1 MKETRASFA
10 LLIFIIIAHIA
21 HLLPQ
26 SSSTSIVTQSYPAT
40 ACPAGVSGAQET
52 ALLASKNIEIRNI
65 NQPNVEL
72 KKNGSGSYPLN
83 RGAILVAGNVANTN
97 VIMTRSGKWTS
108 AATCTISGPVNWFV
122 GGTANVTS
130 QSKLI
135 LINSGLSDALIDLT
149 AYSESGSSQSLPVT
163 VRASSEKVVR
173 IDSLSP
179 GSERIVLKVET
190 RSGRVTSYLLDER
203 VRGLSNIGADFV
215 PAISEAS
222 RELVIAGLAVKLG
235 SNSSIKH
242 TLRLMSVGEVDASAS
257 VEIISPDGVYVPVE
271 IGEISLNAREVTDI
285 DLSGVDFGSKT
296 FALKINATNEIVASV
311 LSEVKSGSISDFTWS
326 APSRSFNTV
335 NFNIYGLEPVMSFVG
350 ERIILSISWRDRQ
363 GRGNSE
369 LIRGDEI
376 VNWRVPPNARLMTI
390 NSTNPVVA
398 AMSWKSGDGVARLGI
413 APSTNLES
421 ATKPVADIAV
431 IQPRG

>member
-215 PAISEAS
+215 PAISEAG

-235 SNSSIKH
+235 SSSSIKH

-350 ERIILSISWRDRQ
+350 ERIILSIAWRDRQ

>member
-222 RELVIAGLAVKLG
+222 RELVIAGLSVKLG

-350 ERIILSISWRDRQ
+350 ERIILSIAWRDRQ

-376 VNWRVPPNARLMTI
+376 VNWRVPPNARLLTI
-390 NSTNPVVA
+390 NSINPVVA

>member
-26 SSSTSIVTQSYPAT
+26 SSSNSVITQSYPAT
-40 ACPAGVSGAQET
+40 ACPAGVSGAKAT

-65 NQPNVEL
+65 NQPNAEL
-72 KKNGSGSYPLN
+72 KKNGAGSYPLS
-83 RGAILVAGNVANTN
+83 RGAILVAGNAANTN
-97 VIMTRSGKWTS
+97 VIMTRSGKWSS
-108 AATCTISGPVNWFV
+108 AATCTISPSINWFV

-149 AYSESGSSQSLPVT
+149 AYSESGASQSLPVT
-163 VRASSEKVVR
+163 VKASSEKVVR

-215 PAISEAS
+215 PATSEAS
-222 RELVIAGLAVKLG
+222 RELVIAGLNVKLG
-235 SNSSIKH
+235 SSSSIKH

-257 VEIISPDGVYVPVE
+257 VEIISPDGVYVPVGF
-271 IGEISLNAREVTDI
+271 GEISLNAREVTDI
-285 DLSGVDFGSKT
+285 DLSGVDFGSKA
-296 FALKINATNEIVASV
+296 FALKITATEEIVASV
-311 LSEVKSGSISDFTWS
+311 LSEVKSGSVSDFTWS
-326 APSRSFNTV
+326 APSQSFNSVT
-335 NFNIYGLEPVMSFVG
+335 FNIYGLEPVISFVG
-350 ERIILSISWRDRQ
+350 ERVILSIVWRDRQ
-363 GRGNSE
+363 GKSNSE

-376 VNWRVPPNARLMTI
+376 VNWRVPPNARLLTI
-390 NSTNPVVA
+390 SSASPVVA
-398 AMSWKSGDGVARLGI
+398 AMSWISGDGVARLGI

>member
-215 PAISEAS
+215 PAISEAG
-222 RELVIAGLAVKLG
+222 RELVIAGLSVKLG

-350 ERIILSISWRDRQ
+350 ERIILSIAWRDRQ

>member
-40 ACPAGVSGAQET
+40 ACPGGVSGAQET

-222 RELVIAGLAVKLG
+222 RELVIAGLSVKLG

-350 ERIILSISWRDRQ
+350 ERIILSIAWRDRQ

>member
-26 SSSTSIVTQSYPAT
+26 SSSNSVITQSYPAT
-40 ACPAGVSGAQET
+40 ACPAGVSGAKAT

-65 NQPNVEL
+65 NQPNAEL
-72 KKNGSGSYPLN
+72 KKNGAGSYPLS
-83 RGAILVAGNVANTN
+83 RGAILVAGNAANTN
-97 VIMTRSGKWTS
+97 VIMTRSGKWSS
-108 AATCTISGPVNWFV
+108 AATCTISPSINWFV

-149 AYSESGSSQSLPVT
+149 AYSESGASQSLPVT
-163 VRASSEKVVR
+163 VKASSEKVVR

-215 PAISEAS
+215 PATSEAS
-222 RELVIAGLAVKLG
+222 RELVIAGLNVKLG
-235 SNSSIKH
+235 SSSSIKH

-257 VEIISPDGVYVPVE
+257 VEIISPDGVYVPVGF
-271 IGEISLNAREVTDI
+271 GEISLNAREVTDI
-285 DLSGVDFGSKT
+285 DLSGVDFGSKA
-296 FALKINATNEIVASV
+296 FALKISATEEIVASV
-311 LSEVKSGSISDFTWS
+311 LSEVKSGSVSDFTWS
-326 APSRSFNTV
+326 APSQSFNTV
-335 NFNIYGLEPVMSFVG
+335 SFNIYGLEPVMSFVG
-350 ERIILSISWRDRQ
+350 ERVILSLVWRDRQ
-363 GRGNSE
+363 GKSNSE

-376 VNWRVPPNARLMTI
+376 VNWRVPPNTRLLTI
-390 NSTNPVVA
+390 SSASPVVA
-398 AMSWKSGDGVARLGI
+398 AMSWISGDGVARLGI

>member
-215 PAISEAS
+215 PAISEAG

>member
-222 RELVIAGLAVKLG
+222 RELVIAGLSVKLG

>member
-40 ACPAGVSGAQET
+40 ACPAGVSGAQAT

-108 AATCTISGPVNWFV
+108 AATCIISGPINWFV

-215 PAISEAS
+215 PAISEAG

-235 SNSSIKH
+235 SSSSIKH

-376 VNWRVPPNARLMTI
+376 VNWRVPPNARLLTI

>member
-26 SSSTSIVTQSYPAT
+26 SSSNSVVTQSYPAT
-40 ACPAGVSGAQET
+40 ACPAGVSGAKAT

-65 NQPNVEL
+65 NQPNAEL
-72 KKNGSGSYPLN
+72 KKNGAGSYPLS
-83 RGAILVAGNVANTN
+83 RGAILVAGNAANTN
-97 VIMTRSGKWTS
+97 VIMTRSGKWSS
-108 AATCTISGPVNWFV
+108 AATCTISPSINWFV

-149 AYSESGSSQSLPVT
+149 AYSESGASQSLPVT
-163 VRASSEKVVR
+163 VKASSEKVVR

-215 PAISEAS
+215 PATSEAS
-222 RELVIAGLAVKLG
+222 RELVIAGLNVKLG

-257 VEIISPDGVYVPVE
+257 VEIISPDGVYVPVGF
-271 IGEISLNAREVTDI
+271 GEISLNAREVTDI
-285 DLSGVDFGSKT
+285 DLSGIDFGSKA
-296 FALKINATNEIVASV
+296 FALKISATEEIVASV
-311 LSEVKSGSISDFTWS
+311 LSEVKSGSVSDFTWS
-326 APSRSFNTV
+326 APSQSFNTV
-335 NFNIYGLEPVMSFVG
+335 SFNIYGLEPVISFVG
-350 ERIILSISWRDRQ
+350 ERVILSIVWRDRQ
-363 GRGNSE
+363 GKSNSE

-376 VNWRVPPNARLMTI
+376 VNWRVPPNTRLLTI
-390 NSTNPVVA
+390 SSASPVVA
-398 AMSWKSGDGVARLGI
+398 AMSWISGDGVARLGI

>member
-72 KKNGSGSYPLN
+72 KKNGSGSYLLN

-222 RELVIAGLAVKLG
+222 RELVIAGLSVKLG

>member
-40 ACPAGVSGAQET
+40 ACPGGVSGAQET

-108 AATCTISGPVNWFV
+108 AATCTISGPINWFV

-222 RELVIAGLAVKLG
+222 RELVIAGLSVKLG

>member
-40 ACPAGVSGAQET
+40 ACPGGVSGAQET

-222 RELVIAGLAVKLG
+222 RELVIAGLSVKLG

-335 NFNIYGLEPVMSFVG
+335 TFNIYGLEPVMSFVG

>member
-40 ACPAGVSGAQET
+40 ACPGGVSGAQET

-222 RELVIAGLAVKLG
+222 RELVIAGLSVKLG

>member
-108 AATCTISGPVNWFV
+108 AATCTISGPINWFV

-222 RELVIAGLAVKLG
+222 RELVIAGLSVKLG

>member
-26 SSSTSIVTQSYPAT
+26 SSSNSVVTQSYPAT
-40 ACPAGVSGAQET
+40 ACPAGVSGAKAT

-65 NQPNVEL
+65 NQPNAEL
-72 KKNGSGSYPLN
+72 KKNGAGSYPLS
-83 RGAILVAGNVANTN
+83 RGAILVAGNAANTN
-97 VIMTRSGKWTS
+97 VIMTRSGKWSS
-108 AATCTISGPVNWFV
+108 AATCTISPSINWFV

-149 AYSESGSSQSLPVT
+149 AYSESGASQSLPVT
-163 VRASSEKVVR
+163 VKASSEKVVR

-215 PAISEAS
+215 PATSEAS
-222 RELVIAGLAVKLG
+222 RELVIAGLNVKLG
-235 SNSSIKH
+235 SSSSIKH

-257 VEIISPDGVYVPVE
+257 VEIISPDGVYVPVGF
-271 IGEISLNAREVTDI
+271 GEISLNAREVTDI
-285 DLSGVDFGSKT
+285 DLSGVDFGSKA
-296 FALKINATNEIVASV
+296 FALKISATEEIVASV
-311 LSEVKSGSISDFTWS
+311 LSEVKSGSVSDFTWS
-326 APSRSFNTV
+326 APSQSFNSVT
-335 NFNIYGLEPVMSFVG
+335 FNIYGLEPVISFVG
-350 ERIILSISWRDRQ
+350 ERVILSIVWRDRQ
-363 GRGNSE
+363 GKSNSE

-376 VNWRVPPNARLMTI
+376 VNWRVPPNTRLLTI
-390 NSTNPVVA
+390 SSASPVVA
-398 AMSWKSGDGVARLGI
+398 AISWISGDGVARLGI

>member
-222 RELVIAGLAVKLG
+222 RELVIAGLSVKLG
-235 SNSSIKH
+235 SSSSIKH

>member
-235 SNSSIKH
+235 SSSSIKH

-376 VNWRVPPNARLMTI
+376 VNWRVPPNARLLTI

>member
-215 PAISEAS
+215 PAISEAG

-235 SNSSIKH
+235 SSSSIKH

-311 LSEVKSGSISDFTWS
+311 LSEV
-326 APSRSFNTV
+326 
-335 NFNIYGLEPVMSFVG
+335 
-350 ERIILSISWRDRQ
+350 
-363 GRGNSE
+363 
-369 LIRGDEI
+369 
-376 VNWRVPPNARLMTI
+376 
-390 NSTNPVVA
+390 
-398 AMSWKSGDGVARLGI
+398 
-413 APSTNLES
+413 
-421 ATKPVADIAV
+421 
-431 IQPRG
+431 

>member
-40 ACPAGVSGAQET
+40 ACPGGVSGAQET

-215 PAISEAS
+215 PAISEAG
-222 RELVIAGLAVKLG
+222 RELVIAGLSVKLG

-376 VNWRVPPNARLMTI
+376 VNWRVPPNARLLTI

>member
-222 RELVIAGLAVKLG
+222 RELVIAGLSVKLG
-235 SNSSIKH
+235 SSSSIKH

-335 NFNIYGLEPVMSFVG
+335 TFNIYGLEPVMSFVG

-376 VNWRVPPNARLMTI
+376 VNWRVPPNARLLTI

>member
-26 SSSTSIVTQSYPAT
+26 SSSNSVVTQSYPAT
-40 ACPAGVSGAQET
+40 ACPAGVSGAKAT

-65 NQPNVEL
+65 NQPNAEL
-72 KKNGSGSYPLN
+72 KKNGAGSYPLS
-83 RGAILVAGNVANTN
+83 RGAILVAGNAANTN
-97 VIMTRSGKWTS
+97 VIMTRSGKWSS
-108 AATCTISGPVNWFV
+108 AATCTISPSINWFV

-149 AYSESGSSQSLPVT
+149 AYSESGASQSLPVT
-163 VRASSEKVVR
+163 VKASSEKVVR

-215 PAISEAS
+215 PATSEAS
-222 RELVIAGLAVKLG
+222 RELVIAGLNVKLG
-235 SNSSIKH
+235 SSSSIKH

-257 VEIISPDGVYVPVE
+257 VEIISPDGVYVPVGF
-271 IGEISLNAREVTDI
+271 GEISLNAREVTDI
-285 DLSGVDFGSKT
+285 DLSGVDFGSKA
-296 FALKINATNEIVASV
+296 FALKISATEEIVASV
-311 LSEVKSGSISDFTWS
+311 LSEVKSGSVSDFTWS
-326 APSRSFNTV
+326 APSQSFNSVT
-335 NFNIYGLEPVMSFVG
+335 FNIYGLEPVISFVG
-350 ERIILSISWRDRQ
+350 ERVILSIVWRDRQ
-363 GRGNSE
+363 GKSNSE

-376 VNWRVPPNARLMTI
+376 VNWRVPPNARLLTI
-390 NSTNPVVA
+390 SSASPVVA
-398 AMSWKSGDGVARLGI
+398 AMSWISGDGVARLGI

>member
-26 SSSTSIVTQSYPAT
+26 STSNSVVTQSYPAT
-40 ACPAGVSGAQET
+40 ACPAGVSGGQAT

-65 NQPNVEL
+65 NQPNAEL

-83 RGAILVAGNVANTN
+83 RGAILVAGNAANTN

-108 AATCTISGPVNWFV
+108 AATCTISPSINWFV

-149 AYSESGSSQSLPVT
+149 AYSESGASQSLPVT
-163 VRASSEKVVR
+163 VKASSEKVVR

-215 PAISEAS
+215 PATSEAS
-222 RELVIAGLAVKLG
+222 RELVIAGLNVKLG
-235 SNSSIKH
+235 SSSSIKH

-257 VEIISPDGVYVPVE
+257 VEIISPDGVYVPVGF
-271 IGEISLNAREVTDI
+271 GEISLNAREVTDI
-285 DLSGVDFGSKT
+285 DLSGVDFGSKA
-296 FALKINATNEIVASV
+296 FALKISATEEIVASV
-311 LSEVKSGSISDFTWS
+311 LSEVKSGSVSDFTWS
-326 APSRSFNTV
+326 APSQSFNSVT
-335 NFNIYGLEPVMSFVG
+335 FNIYGLEPVISFVG
-350 ERIILSISWRDRQ
+350 ERVILSIVWRDRQ
-363 GRGNSE
+363 GKSNSE

-376 VNWRVPPNARLMTI
+376 VNWRVPPNARLLTI
-390 NSTNPVVA
+390 SSASPVVA
-398 AMSWKSGDGVARLGI
+398 AMSWISGDGVARLGI

>member
-215 PAISEAS
+215 PAISEAG
-222 RELVIAGLAVKLG
+222 RELVIAGLSVKLG

-376 VNWRVPPNARLMTI
+376 VNWRVPPNARLLTI

>member
-222 RELVIAGLAVKLG
+222 RELVIAGLSVKLG

-326 APSRSFNTV
+326 APSRSFSTV

-376 VNWRVPPNARLMTI
+376 VNWRVPPNARLLTI
-390 NSTNPVVA
+390 NSTNRVVA

>member
-26 SSSTSIVTQSYPAT
+26 SSSSSIVTQSYPAT
-40 ACPAGVSGAQET
+40 ACPAGVPGAQAT

-65 NQPNVEL
+65 NQPNAEL

-83 RGAILVAGNVANTN
+83 RGAILVAGNAANTN

-108 AATCTISGPVNWFV
+108 AATCTISGPINWFV

-163 VRASSEKVVR
+163 VKASSEKVVR

-215 PAISEAS
+215 PALSEAG

-235 SNSSIKH
+235 SSSSIKH

-296 FALKINATNEIVASV
+296 FALKISATSEIVASV

-335 NFNIYGLEPVMSFVG
+335 TFNIYGLEPVISFVG
-350 ERIILSISWRDRQ
+350 ERIILSIAWRDRQ

-376 VNWRVPPNARLMTI
+376 VNWRVPPNARLLTI

-398 AMSWKSGDGVARLGI
+398 AMSWISGDGVARLGI

>member
-1 MKETRASFA
+1 
-10 LLIFIIIAHIA
+10 
-21 HLLPQ
+21 
-26 SSSTSIVTQSYPAT
+26 
-40 ACPAGVSGAQET
+40 
-52 ALLASKNIEIRNI
+52 
-65 NQPNVEL
+65 
-72 KKNGSGSYPLN
+72 
-83 RGAILVAGNVANTN
+83 
-97 VIMTRSGKWTS
+97 MTRSGKWSS
-108 AATCTISGPVNWFV
+108 AATCTISPSINWFV

-149 AYSESGSSQSLPVT
+149 AYSESGASQSLPVT
-163 VRASSEKVVR
+163 VKASSEKVVR

-215 PAISEAS
+215 PALSEAS

-257 VEIISPDGVYVPVE
+257 IEIISPDGVYVPVGF
-271 IGEISLNAREVTDI
+271 GEISLNAREVTDI
-285 DLSGVDFGSKT
+285 DLSGVDFGSKA
-296 FALKINATNEIVASV
+296 FALKISATEEIVASV
-311 LSEVKSGSISDFTWS
+311 LSEVKSGSVSDFTWS
-326 APSRSFNTV
+326 APSQSFNTV
-335 NFNIYGLEPVMSFVG
+335 SFNIYGLEPVISFVG
-350 ERIILSISWRDRQ
+350 ERVILSIVWRDRQ
-363 GRGNSE
+363 GKSNSE

-376 VNWRVPPNARLMTI
+376 VNWRVPPNTRLLTI
-390 NSTNPVVA
+390 SSASPVVA
-398 AMSWKSGDGVARLGI
+398 AMSWISGDGVARLGI
-413 APSTNLES
+413 APSTSLES

>member
-40 ACPAGVSGAQET
+40 ACPGGVSGAQET

-108 AATCTISGPVNWFV
+108 AATCTISGPINWFV

-222 RELVIAGLAVKLG
+222 RELVIAGLSVKLG
-235 SNSSIKH
+235 SSSSIKH

-376 VNWRVPPNARLMTI
+376 VNWRVPPNARLLTI

>member
-26 SSSTSIVTQSYPAT
+26 SSSNSVITQSYPAT
-40 ACPAGVSGAQET
+40 ACPAGVSGAKAT

-65 NQPNVEL
+65 NQPNAEL
-72 KKNGSGSYPLN
+72 KKNGAGSYPLS
-83 RGAILVAGNVANTN
+83 RGAILVAGNAANTN
-97 VIMTRSGKWTS
+97 VIMTRSGKWSS
-108 AATCTISGPVNWFV
+108 AATCTISPSINWFV

-149 AYSESGSSQSLPVT
+149 AYSESGASQSLPVT
-163 VRASSEKVVR
+163 VKASSEKVVR

-215 PAISEAS
+215 PATSEAS
-222 RELVIAGLAVKLG
+222 RELVIAGLNVKLG
-235 SNSSIKH
+235 SSSSIKH

-257 VEIISPDGVYVPVE
+257 VEIISPDGVYVPVGF
-271 IGEISLNAREVTDI
+271 GEISLNAREVTDI
-285 DLSGVDFGSKT
+285 DLSGVDFGSKA
-296 FALKINATNEIVASV
+296 FALKISATEEIVASV
-311 LSEVKSGSISDFTWS
+311 LSEVKSGSVSDFTWS
-326 APSRSFNTV
+326 APSQSFNSVT
-335 NFNIYGLEPVMSFVG
+335 FNIYGLEPVISFVG
-350 ERIILSISWRDRQ
+350 ERVILSIVWRDRQ
-363 GRGNSE
+363 GKSNSE

-376 VNWRVPPNARLMTI
+376 VNWRVPPNARLLTI
-390 NSTNPVVA
+390 SSASPVVA
-398 AMSWKSGDGVARLGI
+398 AMSWISGDGVARLGI

>member
-40 ACPAGVSGAQET
+40 ACPGGVSGAQET

-215 PAISEAS
+215 PAISEAG
-222 RELVIAGLAVKLG
+222 RELVIAGLSVKLG
-235 SNSSIKH
+235 SSSSIKH

-376 VNWRVPPNARLMTI
+376 VNWRVPPNARLLTI

>member
-40 ACPAGVSGAQET
+40 ACPGGVSGAQET

-215 PAISEAS
+215 PAISEAG
-222 RELVIAGLAVKLG
+222 RELVIAGLSVKLG

-376 VNWRVPPNARLMTI
+376 VNWRVPPNARLLTI
-390 NSTNPVVA
+390 NSINPVVA

>member
-40 ACPAGVSGAQET
+40 ACPGGVSGAQKT

-108 AATCTISGPVNWFV
+108 AATCTISGPINWFV

-235 SNSSIKH
+235 SSSSIKH

-296 FALKINATNEIVASV
+296 FALKINATNEIVVSV

-350 ERIILSISWRDRQ
+350 ERIILSIAWRDRQ

-376 VNWRVPPNARLMTI
+376 VNWRVPPNARLLTI

>member
-26 SSSTSIVTQSYPAT
+26 SSSNSVVTQSYPAT
-40 ACPAGVSGAQET
+40 ACPAGVSGAKAT

-65 NQPNVEL
+65 NQPNAEL
-72 KKNGSGSYPLN
+72 KKNGAGSYPLS
-83 RGAILVAGNVANTN
+83 RGAILVAGNAANTN
-97 VIMTRSGKWTS
+97 VIMTRSGKWSS
-108 AATCTISGPVNWFV
+108 AATCTISPSINWFV

-149 AYSESGSSQSLPVT
+149 AYSESGASQSLPVT
-163 VRASSEKVVR
+163 VKASSEKVVR

-215 PAISEAS
+215 PATSEAS
-222 RELVIAGLAVKLG
+222 RELVIAGLNVKLG
-235 SNSSIKH
+235 SSSSIKH

-257 VEIISPDGVYVPVE
+257 VEIISPDGVYVPVGF
-271 IGEISLNAREVTDI
+271 GEISLNAREVTDI
-285 DLSGVDFGSKT
+285 DLSGVDFGSKA
-296 FALKINATNEIVASV
+296 FALKISATEEIVASV
-311 LSEVKSGSISDFTWS
+311 LSEVKSGSVSDFTWS
-326 APSRSFNTV
+326 APSQSFNSVT
-335 NFNIYGLEPVMSFVG
+335 FNIYGLEPVISFVG
-350 ERIILSISWRDRQ
+350 ERVILSIVWRDRQ
-363 GRGNSE
+363 GKSNSE

-376 VNWRVPPNARLMTI
+376 VNWRVPPNTRLLTI
-390 NSTNPVVA
+390 SSASPVVA
-398 AMSWKSGDGVARLGI
+398 AMSWISGDGVARLGI

>member
-26 SSSTSIVTQSYPAT
+26 SSSNSVVTQSYPAT
-40 ACPAGVSGAQET
+40 ACPAGVSGAKAT

-65 NQPNVEL
+65 NQPNAEL
-72 KKNGSGSYPLN
+72 KKNGAGSYPLS
-83 RGAILVAGNVANTN
+83 RGAILVAGNAANTN

-108 AATCTISGPVNWFV
+108 AATCTISPSINWFV

-149 AYSESGSSQSLPVT
+149 AYSESGASQSLPVT
-163 VRASSEKVVR
+163 VKASSEKVVR

-215 PAISEAS
+215 PATSEAS
-222 RELVIAGLAVKLG
+222 RELVIAGLNVKLG
-235 SNSSIKH
+235 SSSSIKH

-257 VEIISPDGVYVPVE
+257 VEIISPDGVYVPVGF
-271 IGEISLNAREVTDI
+271 GEISLNAREVTDI
-285 DLSGVDFGSKT
+285 DLSGVDFGSKA
-296 FALKINATNEIVASV
+296 FALKISATEEIVASV
-311 LSEVKSGSISDFTWS
+311 LSEVKSGSVSDFTWS
-326 APSRSFNTV
+326 APSQSFNSVT
-335 NFNIYGLEPVMSFVG
+335 FNIYGLEPVISFVG
-350 ERIILSISWRDRQ
+350 ERVILSIVWRDRQ
-363 GRGNSE
+363 GKSNSE

-376 VNWRVPPNARLMTI
+376 VNWRVPPNARLLTI
-390 NSTNPVVA
+390 SSASPVVA
-398 AMSWKSGDGVARLGI
+398 AMSWISGDGVARLGI
-413 APSTNLES
+413 APSTSLES

>member
-40 ACPAGVSGAQET
+40 ACPGGVSGAQET

-215 PAISEAS
+215 PAISEAG
-222 RELVIAGLAVKLG
+222 RELVIAGLSVKLG

>member
-108 AATCTISGPVNWFV
+108 AATCTISGPINWFV

-222 RELVIAGLAVKLG
+222 RELVIAGLSVKLG
-235 SNSSIKH
+235 SSSSIKH

-335 NFNIYGLEPVMSFVG
+335 TFNIYGLEPVMSFVG

-376 VNWRVPPNARLMTI
+376 VNWRVPPNARLLTI

>member
-215 PAISEAS
+215 PAISEAG
-222 RELVIAGLAVKLG
+222 RELVIAGLSVKLG

>member
-26 SSSTSIVTQSYPAT
+26 SSSNSVVTQSYPAT
-40 ACPAGVSGAQET
+40 ACPAGVSGAKAT

-65 NQPNVEL
+65 NQPNAEL
-72 KKNGSGSYPLN
+72 KKNGAGSYPLS
-83 RGAILVAGNVANTN
+83 RGAILVAGNAANTN
-97 VIMTRSGKWTS
+97 VIMTRSGKWSS
-108 AATCTISGPVNWFV
+108 AATCTISPSINWFV

-149 AYSESGSSQSLPVT
+149 AYSESGASQSLPVT
-163 VRASSEKVVR
+163 VKASSEKVVR

-215 PAISEAS
+215 PATSEAS
-222 RELVIAGLAVKLG
+222 RELVIAGLNVKLR
-235 SNSSIKH
+235 SSSSIKN

-257 VEIISPDGVYVPVE
+257 VEIISPDGVYVPVGF
-271 IGEISLNAREVTDI
+271 GEISLNAREVTDI
-285 DLSGVDFGSKT
+285 DLSGVDFGSKA
-296 FALKINATNEIVASV
+296 FALKISATEEIVASV
-311 LSEVKSGSISDFTWS
+311 LSEVKSGSVSDFTWS
-326 APSRSFNTV
+326 APSQSFNTV
-335 NFNIYGLEPVMSFVG
+335 SFNIYGLEPVISFVG
-350 ERIILSISWRDRQ
+350 ERVILSLVWRDRQ
-363 GRGNSE
+363 GKSNSE

-376 VNWRVPPNARLMTI
+376 VNWRVPPNARLLTI
-390 NSTNPVVA
+390 SSASPVVA
-398 AMSWKSGDGVARLGI
+398 AMSWISGDGVARLGI